1 MWGIPDPNAP
11 QPPQM
16 PQIDPNTG
24 QPIAGLGVGGGS
36 GVSPSQP
43 LTLPPPAMINNAG
56 AGRSMRMQQA
66 AGMR

>member
-16 PQIDPNTG
+16 PLNGQIMAG
-24 QPIAGLGVGGGS
+24 QEAGGGS

-43 LTLPPPAMINNAG
+43 PIPLPPPAMINNAG
-56 AGRSMRMQQA
+56 AGRSNAMQQVA
-66 AGMR
+66 R